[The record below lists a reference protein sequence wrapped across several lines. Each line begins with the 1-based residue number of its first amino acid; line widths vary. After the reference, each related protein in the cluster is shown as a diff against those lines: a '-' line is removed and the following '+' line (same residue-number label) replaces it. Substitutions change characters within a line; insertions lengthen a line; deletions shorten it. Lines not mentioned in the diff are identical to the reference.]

1 MSWVL
6 YNKGVQAM
14 LHGRRVANLPPPYLG
29 GLVFALA
36 LAVRVAY
43 IFELEA
49 SPLFVHPAVDAKTYT
64 HHAQR
69 LAAGNWLGVGEGPF
83 WQPPLYP
90 YFLGAV
96 QVLFAES
103 FFYAVRFGQALL
115 GALVCTM
122 SWWIGRAL
130 FNPAVGLLAGIGA
143 ALCGPL
149 IFFDGELLPAGLAT
163 FVNLLALVV
172 LLRVWRRP
180 SRWGFLAAGAAF
192 GVGAL
197 AVPTVLAFAVAVPVV
212 LLWVAPG
219 RKGWGWAGA
228 FVLGVVLAIAPVAWR
243 NWAIGGDGVGISYN
257 AGINLYI
264 GNNPDYAATV
274 AIRPGWEWD
283 DLVTQPARAGIER
296 PSAKSAYFAE
306 RAWSYIREDPMAW
319 LGLMG
324 YKLGAF
330 WHGDERG
337 RNQPIYFWRTYS
349 KVLSATLWKAGLA
362 FPFGVVAPLALWGM
376 LLSVRRIGPTWPL
389 LYVLSY
395 GLGVIAFFVAAR
407 YRVPVLPVLMVFAAY
422 GLWTLW
428 AWGRAGC
435 WRSLG
440 LGLVVCSA
448 FGLAANSHLT
458 PMDME
463 GDAAIHYNLGN
474 AHAAAGDNQRALVA
488 FEHSVA
494 KDPQYWQAWLNLGG
508 IKGALGDLS
517 GAEEIF
523 ARLTREVPKQAE
535 PWLNLAHV
543 RIVQRDLAGA
553 FRCYEAALAANPKL
567 LPAYIEMIRLYGQLG
582 DRVRAAHVLQRAVDN
597 VPAARARL
605 QRLYGSLFNRAGAA
619 LQ

>member
-1 MSWVL
+1 MPFQVVS
-6 YNKGVQAM
+6 
-14 LHGRRVANLPPPYLG
+14 LHTPHLG
-29 GLVFALA
+29 WLVFAFALA
-36 LAVRVAY
+36 LRVAY
-43 IFELEA
+43 LFELDA
-49 SPLFVHPAVDAKTYT
+49 SPLFAHPAVDAKTYT

-69 LAAGNWLGVGEGPF
+69 LAAGNWLGLGEGPF

-96 QVLFAES
+96 KVLFLES
-103 FFYAVRFGQALL
+103 FFYAVRFVQALL
-115 GALVCTM
+115 GALVCAM
-122 SWWIGRAL
+122 SWWIGRTL

-149 IFFDGELLPAGLAT
+149 IFFDGELLPASLAA
-163 FVNLLALVV
+163 FIDLLALVV

-197 AVPTVLAFAVAVPVV
+197 AVPTVLAFAVAVPIA
-212 LLWVAPG
+212 LLWRAPRRQG
-219 RKGWGWAGA
+219 LLWAGA
-228 FVLGVVLAIAPVAWR
+228 FSLGVLLAIAPVAWR

-264 GNNPDYAATV
+264 GNNPDYAAAV

-283 DLVTQPARAGIER
+283 DLVTQPAREGIER

-306 RAWSYIREDPMAW
+306 RAWGYIRGDPTAW

-324 YKLGAF
+324 RKLGAF

-349 KVLSATLWKAGLA
+349 KVLSATLWKAGIA
-362 FPFGVVAPLALWGM
+362 FPFGLVAPLALWGM
-376 LLSVRRIGPTWPL
+376 LLSLRRIGPTWPL

-395 GLGVIAFFVAAR
+395 CLGVVAFFVAAR

-422 GLWTLW
+422 GLWVLW
-428 AWGRAGC
+428 DWGRAGR

-440 LGLVVCSA
+440 LGLAVCLA
-448 FGLAANSHLT
+448 FALAANSRIA

-474 AHAAAGDNQRALVA
+474 AYAKAGDKERALTA
-488 FEHSVA
+488 FERAVTE
-494 KDPQYWQAWLNLGG
+494 DPEYWQAWLNLGG
-508 IKGALGDLS
+508 VKAALGDLE
-517 GAEEIF
+517 GGRAIF
-523 ARLTREVPKQAE
+523 ARVAQKAPRQVE
-535 PWLNLAHV
+535 PWMNLAHV
-543 RIVQRDLAGA
+543 RVQQGDAKGA
-553 FRCYEAALAANPKL
+553 ITAYEAALAANPRL
-567 LPAYIEMIRLYGQLG
+567 LPAYVEMMVLYGRLGALAETARVLDRAVEHLPAERSRLERLYGRLLN
-582 DRVRAAHVLQRAVDN
+582 A
-597 VPAARARL
+597 AARP
-605 QRLYGSLFNRAGAA
+605 
-619 LQ
+619 

>member
-1 MSWVL
+1 MPCSS
-6 YNKGVQAM
+6 QPRP
-14 LHGRRVANLPPPYLG
+14 RRAANLRSPYLG
-29 GLVFALA
+29 GLVFVLA

-43 IFELEA
+43 IFELDA

-69 LAAGNWLGVGEGPF
+69 LAAGHWLGVGEGPF

-90 YFLGAV
+90 YFLGV
-96 QVLFAES
+96 VKVLAGES
-103 FFYAVRFGQALL
+103 FFYAVRLGQALL
-115 GALVCTM
+115 GALVCAM

-130 FNPAVGLLAGIGA
+130 FNPAVGLLAGLGA

-149 IFFDGELLPAGLAT
+149 IFFDGELLPACLAT

-180 SRWGFLAAGAAF
+180 SRWGFLGAGAAF

-197 AVPTVLAFAVAVPVV
+197 AVPTVLAFAVAVPIV
-212 LLWVAPG
+212 LLWVAP
-219 RKGWGWAGA
+219 RRLGWAGA
-228 FVLGVVLAIAPVAWR
+228 FVLGVLLAIAPVAWR

-296 PSAKSAYFAE
+296 PSAKSAYFAK
-306 RAWSYIREDPMAW
+306 RAWSYIREAPTEW

-337 RNQPIYFWRTYS
+337 RNQPIYFWRAYS
-349 KVLSATLWKAGLA
+349 TVLSATLWKAGIA

-376 LLSVRRIGPTWPL
+376 LLSVRRVGPTWPL
-389 LYVLSY
+389 LYALSY

-407 YRVPVLPVLMVFAAY
+407 YRVPVLPVLVVFAAY

-428 AWGRAGC
+428 QWGRAGC

-440 LGLVVCSA
+440 LGAVVCAA
-448 FGLAANSHLT
+448 FALAANSHLT
-458 PMDME
+458 PMDLE

-474 AHAAAGDNQRALVA
+474 AYAAAGDNQRALAA

-494 KDPQYWQAWLNLGG
+494 KDPEYWQAWLNLGG
-508 IKGALGDLS
+508 IKGVLGDLP
-517 GAEEIF
+517 GAGEIF
-523 ARLTREVPKQAE
+523 ARLTREVPKRAE

-543 RIVQRDLAGA
+543 RIAQRDLAGA

-567 LPAYIEMIRLYGQLG
+567 LRVYVEMIRLYGQVG
-582 DRVRAAHVLQRAVDN
+582 DWAQAAHILQRAVDN
-597 VPAARARL
+597 VPAERERL
-605 QRLYGSLFNRAGAA
+605 QRLYRGLFNAVV
-619 LQ
+619 LP

>member
-1 MSWVL
+1 MIAGL
-6 YNKGVQAM
+6 QA
-14 LHGRRVANLPPPYLG
+14 GRLG
-29 GLVFALA
+29 WLVFALA
-36 LAVRVAY
+36 LVVRVAY
-43 IFELEA
+43 ILEADA
-49 SPLFVHPAVDAKTYT
+49 SPLFEHPAVDAKTYT

-96 QVLFAES
+96 KVLSPES
-103 FFYAVRFGQALL
+103 FFYVVRFVQALL
-115 GALVCTM
+115 GALVCAM
-122 SWWIGRAL
+122 SWWLGRAL

-149 IFFDGELLPAGLAT
+149 IFFDGELLPASLAA

-180 SRWGFLAAGAAF
+180 SRWGFLGAGAAF

-197 AVPTVLAFAVAVPVV
+197 AVPTVLTFAVAVPIA
-212 LLWVAPG
+212 LLCRAPRRQG
-219 RKGWGWAGA
+219 LIWAGA
-228 FVLGVVLAIAPVAWR
+228 FALGVILAVTPVAWR

-264 GNNPDYAATV
+264 GNNPDYAETV

-306 RAWSYIREDPMAW
+306 RAWDYIKGDPTEW

-324 YKLGAF
+324 HKLGAF

-349 KVLSATLWKAGLA
+349 NVLSASLWKAGIA
-362 FPFGVVAPLALWGM
+362 FPFGLVAPLALWGM
-376 LLSVRRIGPTWPL
+376 LLSLRRIGPTWPL

-395 GLGVIAFFVAAR
+395 CLGVVAFFVAAR
-407 YRVPVLPVLMVFAAY
+407 YRVPVLPVLLVFAAY
-422 GLWTLW
+422 GLWALW
-428 AWGRAGC
+428 DWVRAGR

-440 LGLVVCSA
+440 LGLAVCLA
-448 FGLAANSHLT
+448 FAFAANSHLA

-474 AHAAAGDNQRALVA
+474 AYAEAGDKKRALAA
-488 FEHSVA
+488 FERAVA
-494 KDPQYWQAWLNLGG
+494 EDPEYWQAWLNLGG
-508 IKGALGDLS
+508 VKAALGDLI
-517 GAEEIF
+517 GGGEIF
-523 ARLTREVPKQAE
+523 ARVAQKAPRQVE
-535 PWLNLAHV
+535 PWMNLAHV
-543 RIVQRDLAGA
+543 RIMQRDLEGA
-553 FRCYEAALAANPKL
+553 FSCYESALAANPKL
-567 LPAYIEMIRLYGQLG
+567 LPAYVEMIRLYGQMG
-582 DRVRAAHVLQRAVDN
+582 DLARAAHILQRAVDQL
-597 VPAARARL
+597 PAESERLRQFYEEIQMRALGR
-605 QRLYGSLFNRAGAA
+605 
-619 LQ
+619 

>member
-1 MSWVL
+1 MPCSS
-6 YNKGVQAM
+6 QPRP
-14 LHGRRVANLPPPYLG
+14 RRVANLRSPYLG
-29 GLVFALA
+29 GLVFVLA

-43 IFELEA
+43 VFELDA

-64 HHAQR
+64 HHAAR
-69 LAAGNWLGVGEGPF
+69 LAAGHWLGVGEGPF

-90 YFLGAV
+90 YFLGV
-96 QVLFAES
+96 VKVLAGES
-103 FFYAVRFGQALL
+103 FFYAVRLGQALL
-115 GALVCTM
+115 GALVCAM
-122 SWWIGRAL
+122 SWWIGRVL
-130 FNPAVGLLAGIGA
+130 FNPAVGLLAGLGA

-149 IFFDGELLPAGLAT
+149 IFFDGELLPACLAT

-180 SRWGFLAAGAAF
+180 SRWGFLGAGAAF
-192 GVGAL
+192 GIGAL
-197 AVPTVLAFAVAVPVV
+197 AVPTVLAFAVAVPIV
-212 LLWVAPG
+212 LLWVSRPV
-219 RKGWGWAGA
+219 GWAGA
-228 FVLGVVLAIAPVAWR
+228 FVLGVLLAIAPVAWR

-296 PSAKSAYFAE
+296 PSAKSAYFAK
-306 RAWSYIREDPMAW
+306 RAWSYIREAPTEW

-337 RNQPIYFWRTYS
+337 RNQPIYFWRAYS
-349 KVLSATLWKAGLA
+349 TVLSATLWKAGIA

-376 LLSVRRIGPTWPL
+376 LLSVRRVGPTWPL
-389 LYVLSY
+389 LYALSY

-407 YRVPVLPVLMVFAAY
+407 YRVPVLPVLVVFAAY

-428 AWGRAGC
+428 QWGRAGC

-440 LGLVVCSA
+440 LGSVVCAA
-448 FGLAANSHLT
+448 FALAANSHLT
-458 PMDME
+458 PMDLE

-474 AHAAAGDNQRALVA
+474 AYAAASDNQRALAA
-488 FEHSVA
+488 FERSVA
-494 KDPQYWQAWLNLGG
+494 KDPEYWQAWLNLGG
-508 IKGALGDLS
+508 IKGVLGDLP
-517 GAEEIF
+517 GAGEIF
-523 ARLTREVPKQAE
+523 ARLTREVPKRAE

-543 RIVQRDLAGA
+543 RIAQRDLAGA

-567 LPAYIEMIRLYGQLG
+567 LRVYVEMIRLYGQVG
-582 DRVRAAHVLQRAVDN
+582 DWAQAAHILQRAVDN
-597 VPAARARL
+597 VPAERERL
-605 QRLYGSLFNRAGAA
+605 QRLYRGLFNAVV
-619 LQ
+619 LP

>member
-1 MSWVL
+1 MPL
-6 YNKGVQAM
+6 RA
-14 LHGRRVANLPPPYLG
+14 ANLRSPYLG
-29 GLVFALA
+29 GLVFVLA

-43 IFELEA
+43 VFELDG

-64 HHAQR
+64 HHAER

-90 YFLGAV
+90 YFLGV
-96 QVLFAES
+96 VKVLAGES
-103 FFYAVRFGQALL
+103 FFYAVRLGQALL
-115 GALVCTM
+115 GALVCAL

-130 FNPAVGLLAGIGA
+130 FNPAVGFMAGLGA
-143 ALCGPL
+143 ALGGPL
-149 IFFDGELLPAGLAT
+149 IFFDGELLPACLAT

-180 SRWGFLAAGAAF
+180 SRWGFLGTGVAF

-197 AVPTVLAFAVAVPVV
+197 AVPTVLAFAVAVPIV
-212 LLWVAPG
+212 LLWVAP
-219 RKGWGWAGA
+219 RRLGWAGA
-228 FVLGVVLAIAPVAWR
+228 FVLGVLLAIAPVAWR

-306 RAWSYIREDPMAW
+306 RAWGYIRETPMAW

-337 RNQPIYFWRTYS
+337 RNQPIYFWRAYS
-349 KVLSATLWKAGLA
+349 KVLSATLWKAGIA
-362 FPFGVVAPLALWGM
+362 FPFGLVAPLALWGM

-395 GLGVIAFFVAAR
+395 CLGVIAFFVAAR
-407 YRVPVLPVLMVFAAY
+407 YRAPVLPVLMVFAAY

-428 AWGRAGC
+428 EWGRAGC

-440 LGLVVCSA
+440 LGLAVCSA
-448 FGLAANSHLT
+448 FALAANSHLT
-458 PMDME
+458 PMDLE

-474 AHAAAGDNQRALVA
+474 AYAAAGDNQRALAA
-488 FEHSVA
+488 FERSVA
-494 KDPQYWQAWLNLGG
+494 QDPEYWQAWLNLGG
-508 IKGALGDLS
+508 IKGTLGDLP
-517 GAEEIF
+517 GAGEIF
-523 ARLTREVPKQAE
+523 ARLTREVPQRAE

-567 LPAYIEMIRLYGQLG
+567 LRVYVEMIRLYGQVG
-582 DRVRAAHVLQRAVDN
+582 DWAQAAHVLQRAVDN
-597 VPAARARL
+597 VPAERERL
-605 QRLYGSLFNRAGAA
+605 QRLYGGLFNRAGAER
-619 LQ
+619 Q

>member
-1 MSWVL
+1 MIAGL
-6 YNKGVQAM
+6 QA
-14 LHGRRVANLPPPYLG
+14 GRLG
-29 GLVFALA
+29 WLVFALA
-36 LAVRVAY
+36 LALRVAY
-43 IFELEA
+43 ILEADA
-49 SPLFVHPAVDAKTYT
+49 SPLFEHPAVDAKTYT

-96 QVLFAES
+96 KVLFPES
-103 FFYAVRFGQALL
+103 FFYAVRFVQALL
-115 GALVCTM
+115 GALVCAM

-149 IFFDGELLPAGLAT
+149 IFFDGELLPASLAA
-163 FVNLLALVV
+163 FVDLLALVV

-180 SRWGFLAAGAAF
+180 SRWGFLGAGAAF

-197 AVPTVLAFAVAVPVV
+197 AVPTVLTFAVAVPIV
-212 LLWVAPG
+212 LLWRAPCRQG
-219 RKGWGWAGA
+219 LIWTGA
-228 FVLGVVLAIAPVAWR
+228 FALGVILAVTPVAWR

-264 GNNPDYAATV
+264 GNNPDYAETV

-283 DLVTQPARAGIER
+283 ELVTQPARAGIER

-306 RAWSYIREDPMAW
+306 RAWGYIKGDPTGW

-324 YKLGAF
+324 HKLGAF

-349 KVLSATLWKAGLA
+349 NVLSASLWKAGIA
-362 FPFGVVAPLALWGM
+362 FPFGLVAPLALWGM
-376 LLSVRRIGPTWPL
+376 LLSLRRIGPTWPL

-395 GLGVIAFFVAAR
+395 CLGVVAFFVAAR
-407 YRVPVLPVLMVFAAY
+407 YRVPVLPVLLVFAAY
-422 GLWTLW
+422 GLWALW
-428 AWGRAGC
+428 DWVRAGR

-440 LGLVVCSA
+440 LGLAVCLA
-448 FGLAANSHLT
+448 FAFAANSHLA

-474 AHAAAGDNQRALVA
+474 AYAEAGDKKRALAA
-488 FEHSVA
+488 FERAVA
-494 KDPQYWQAWLNLGG
+494 EDPEYWQAWLNLGG
-508 IKGALGDLS
+508 VKAALGDLI
-517 GAEEIF
+517 GGGEIF
-523 ARLTREVPKQAE
+523 ARVAQKAPRQVE
-535 PWLNLAHV
+535 PWMNLAHV
-543 RIVQRDLAGA
+543 RIMQRDLEGA
-553 FRCYEAALAANPKL
+553 FSCYESALAANPKL
-567 LPAYIEMIRLYGQLG
+567 LPAYVEMIRLYGQMG
-582 DRVRAAHVLQRAVDN
+582 DLARAAHILQRAVDQL
-597 VPAARARL
+597 PAESERLRQFYEEIQMRALGR
-605 QRLYGSLFNRAGAA
+605 
-619 LQ
+619 

>member
-1 MSWVL
+1 MIAGL
-6 YNKGVQAM
+6 QA
-14 LHGRRVANLPPPYLG
+14 GRLG
-29 GLVFALA
+29 WLVFALA
-36 LAVRVAY
+36 LALRVAY
-43 IFELEA
+43 IFEADE
-49 SPLFVHPAVDAKTYT
+49 SPLFEHPAVDAKTYT
-64 HHAQR
+64 HHALR
-69 LAAGNWLGVGEGPF
+69 LAAGNWLGIGEGPF

-96 QVLFAES
+96 KVLFPES
-103 FFYAVRFGQALL
+103 FFYAVRFVQALL

-149 IFFDGELLPAGLAT
+149 IFFDGELLPASLAA
-163 FVNLLALVV
+163 FVDLLALVV

-180 SRWGFLAAGAAF
+180 SRWGFLGAGAAF

-197 AVPTVLAFAVAVPVV
+197 AVPTVLTFAVAVPIV
-212 LLWVAPG
+212 LLCRAPRRQG
-219 RKGWGWAGA
+219 LVWAGA
-228 FVLGVVLAIAPVAWR
+228 FALGVILAVTPVAWR

-264 GNNPDYAATV
+264 GNNPDYAETV

-306 RAWSYIREDPMAW
+306 RAWDYIKGDPTGW

-324 YKLGAF
+324 HKLEAF

-349 KVLSATLWKAGLA
+349 KVLSATLWKSGIA
-362 FPFGVVAPLALWGM
+362 FPFGLAAPLALWGM
-376 LLSVRRIGPTWPL
+376 LLSLRRIGPTWPL

-395 GLGVIAFFVAAR
+395 CLGVVAFFVAAR
-407 YRVPVLPVLMVFAAY
+407 YRVPVLPVLLVFAAY
-422 GLWTLW
+422 GLWALW
-428 AWGRAGC
+428 DWVRAGR

-440 LGLVVCSA
+440 LGLAVCLA
-448 FGLAANSHLT
+448 FAFAANSHLA

-474 AHAAAGDNQRALVA
+474 AYAEAGDKKRALAA
-488 FEHSVA
+488 FERAVA
-494 KDPQYWQAWLNLGG
+494 EDPEYWQAWLNLGG
-508 IKGALGDLS
+508 VKAALGDLI
-517 GAEEIF
+517 GGEEIF
-523 ARLTREVPKQAE
+523 ARVAQKVPRQVE
-535 PWLNLAHV
+535 PWMNLAHV
-543 RIVQRDLAGA
+543 RIMQRDLEGT
-553 FRCYEAALAANPKL
+553 FSYYESALAANPKL
-567 LPAYIEMIRLYGQLG
+567 LPAYVEMIRLYGQMG
-582 DRVRAAHVLQRAVDN
+582 DLARAAHILQRAVDQL
-597 VPAARARL
+597 PAESERLRQFYEEIQMRALGR
-605 QRLYGSLFNRAGAA
+605 
-619 LQ
+619 

>member
-1 MSWVL
+1 MIAGL
-6 YNKGVQAM
+6 QA
-14 LHGRRVANLPPPYLG
+14 GRLG
-29 GLVFALA
+29 WLVFALA
-36 LAVRVAY
+36 LALRVAY
-43 IFELEA
+43 IFEADA
-49 SPLFVHPAVDAKTYT
+49 SPLFEHPAVDAKTYT

-69 LAAGNWLGVGEGPF
+69 LAAGNWLGIGEGPF

-96 QVLFAES
+96 KVLFPES
-103 FFYAVRFGQALL
+103 FFYAVRFVQALL
-115 GALVCTM
+115 GALVCAM

-149 IFFDGELLPAGLAT
+149 IFFDGELLPASLAA
-163 FVNLLALVV
+163 FVDLLALVV

-180 SRWGFLAAGAAF
+180 SRWGFLGAGAAF

-197 AVPTVLAFAVAVPVV
+197 AVPTVLTFAVAVPIA
-212 LLWVAPG
+212 LLCRAPRRQG
-219 RKGWGWAGA
+219 LIWAGA
-228 FVLGVVLAIAPVAWR
+228 FALGVILAVTPVAWR

-264 GNNPDYAATV
+264 GNNPDYAETV

-306 RAWSYIREDPMAW
+306 RAWDYIKGDPAEW

-324 YKLGAF
+324 HKLGAF

-349 KVLSATLWKAGLA
+349 NVLSASLWKAGIA
-362 FPFGVVAPLALWGM
+362 FPFGLVAPLALWGM
-376 LLSVRRIGPTWPL
+376 LLSLRRIGPTWPL

-395 GLGVIAFFVAAR
+395 CLGVVAFFVAAR
-407 YRVPVLPVLMVFAAY
+407 YRVPVLPVLLVFAAY
-422 GLWTLW
+422 GLWALW
-428 AWGRAGC
+428 DWGRAGR

-440 LGLVVCSA
+440 LGLAVCLA
-448 FGLAANSHLT
+448 FAFAANSHLA

-474 AHAAAGDNQRALVA
+474 AYAEAGDKERALAA
-488 FEHSVA
+488 FERAVA
-494 KDPQYWQAWLNLGG
+494 EDPEYWQAWLNLGG
-508 IKGALGDLS
+508 VKAALGDLI
-517 GAEEIF
+517 GGGEIF
-523 ARLTREVPKQAE
+523 ARVAQKAPRQVE
-535 PWLNLAHV
+535 PWMNLAHV
-543 RIVQRDLAGA
+543 RIMQRDLGGA
-553 FRCYEAALAANPKL
+553 FSCYESALAANPKL
-567 LPAYIEMIRLYGQLG
+567 LPAYVEMIRLYGQMG
-582 DRVRAAHVLQRAVDN
+582 DLARAAHILQRAVDQL
-597 VPAARARL
+597 PAESERLRQFYEEIQMRALGR
-605 QRLYGSLFNRAGAA
+605 
-619 LQ
+619 